1 MGTWLLLL
9 GRPWSRCTYWPS
21 RQPSRANYDQVVAD
35 DGLISA
41 IEEAVARQPTNH
53 ELRSHLAG
61 LLVDARRFSE
71 ALEHASVV
79 LDARPDDLAALSAAA
94 RACRANGQVERA
106 DSFDRLLGA
115 LSGDSDQ
122 SDEVSTTAVPLPVSE
137 PESEA
142 DDDVDRFLRD
152 VLDEDDRK
160 RVRLADVG
168 GMEEAKRRLE
178 LSLLGPM
185 RNPELRNA
193 FKATLRGGLLMYG
206 PPGCGK
212 TFLAQ
217 ALAGELGARF
227 VHVGLHDVLD
237 MWLGNSEKQLH
248 EVFEQ
253 ARRHGPTVLF
263 FDEVDA
269 LGLKRSAD
277 PRSSTRGVSAQLL
290 EELDGA
296 GADNTDVF
304 VVGATNAPWD
314 VDPALRRPG
323 RFDRT
328 IFIGP
333 PDERGRAAI
342 LAHHLRDR
350 PAERLDLERLA
361 KKTDGLSG
369 ADLKLLCESAT
380 ELALEESIRS
390 DRVVPITQAHLLIA
404 QKQSRPTIGAW
415 LDMARNVVAFANES
429 GDYDELAEFVR
440 RRR

>member
-1 MGTWLLLL
+1 M
-9 GRPWSRCTYWPS
+9 
-21 RQPSRANYDQVVAD
+21 AD

-53 ELRSHLAG
+53 ELRSHLAD
-61 LLVDARRFSE
+61 LLVDARRFPE
-71 ALEHASVV
+71 ALEHASIV
-79 LDARPDDLAALSAAA
+79 LDARPDDLRALSAAA
-94 RACRANGQVERA
+94 RACRADGQIERA
-106 DSFDRLLGA
+106 NSYDRLLGA
-115 LSGDSDQ
+115 LSGHAAQ
-122 SDEVSTTAVPLPVSE
+122 PDEASPTAAPVPVGE
-137 PESEA
+137 PEVDT
-142 DDDVDRFLRD
+142 DDGVDQFIRD

-185 RNPELRNA
+185 RNPELRSA
-193 FKATLRGGLLMYG
+193 FRATLRGGLLMYG

-212 TFLAQ
+212 TFLAR

-237 MWLGNSEKQLH
+237 MWLGNSEKRLH
-248 EVFEQ
+248 EIFEQ
-253 ARRHGPTVLF
+253 ARRQGPTVLF

-277 PRSSTRGVSAQLL
+277 PRASTRGVSAQFL

-296 GADNTDVF
+296 AADNADVF

-328 IFIGP
+328 LFIGP
-333 PDERGRAAI
+333 PDEQGRAAI
-342 LAHHLRDR
+342 LDHHLRDR
-350 PAERLDLERLA
+350 PAERLDIARLA

-369 ADLKLLCESAT
+369 ADLKLLCESAA

-390 DRVVPITQAHLLIA
+390 DRVVPITQAHLVLA
-404 QKQSRPTIGAW
+404 QKQSRPTIGPW
-415 LDMARNVVAFANES
+415 LETAKNVVAFANQS
-429 GDYDELAEFVR
+429 GDFDELAGFLRHR
-440 RRR
+440 R